1 MKHNLFS
8 KLIVLVIL
16 GAFSL
21 GTQAYALDFFPSTQ
35 SATSSTISNFSGNL
49 YFGMRNNDVTR
60 LQTFLIS
67 HNLLGAN
74 LNTGFFGLSTFNALR
89 AYQNAVGVP
98 ATGFFGP
105 LTRAALNA
113 GRPLNI
119 NPAARVVVATSTAT
133 STVIATTTTSTATS
147 TLVSTA
153 TSTQGI
159 TLNLTSAIATDGS
172 VRVNAVVLPS
182 TQDAYFVTLR
192 AICPTGVS
200 VSQGADVCNSTTTM
214 PVIVS
219 HGTYMSAFTFT
230 NTSGSAQTISFN
242 GQTGPLV
249 AQTSIVV
256 SPTAVVSTSTP
267 PATVLPPVI
276 PSAALIVKGQICTR
290 LGAEWSLTAN
300 SISGAVGT
308 CMFRAGT
315 GGQTEALQQ
324 LTCQQLRGTY
334 NECLSSCS
342 SSSATATMCN
352 AVCTPGC
359 TNIR

>member
-1 MKHNLFS
+1 M
-8 KLIVLVIL
+8 L
-16 GAFSL
+16 GVFSL

-113 GRPLNI
+113 GRSLNI

-133 STVIATTTTSTATS
+133 STVIATTTTSTV
-147 TLVSTA
+147 VSTA
-153 TSTQGI
+153 TSTQSTI
-159 TLNLTSAIATDGS
+159 IA
-172 VRVNAVVLPS
+172 
-182 TQDAYFVTLR
+182 
-192 AICPTGVS
+192 
-200 VSQGADVCNSTTTM
+200 
-214 PVIVS
+214 
-219 HGTYMSAFTFT
+219 
-230 NTSGSAQTISFN
+230 
-242 GQTGPLV
+242 
-249 AQTSIVV
+249 
-256 SPTAVVSTSTP
+256 STSTP

-315 GGQTEALQQ
+315 SGQTEALQQ